1 MTNSVKTANDI
12 RLYVSELVERLYKT
26 DEGIELAKK
35 VDIQIIL
42 DELIRLS
49 QNIVLSTVQD
59 AVELEREA

>member
-42 DELIRLS
+42 DELVRLS

>member
-1 MTNSVKTANDI
+1 MSNSVRTANDI

-35 VDIQIIL
+35 VDIQLIL
-42 DELIRLS
+42 DELVRLS

-59 AVELEREA
+59 AVELERN